1 MLRKNEDGFAS
12 IDLRQ
17 VDMVDWIGKPFDAF
31 SMIARS
37 MMVISGHVN
46 APAVA
51 ALATSTPR
59 RFHRSFVFHCDL
71 DGVGESFLAHFAV
84 AVADGGVAPDTCSTV
99 AMLNVFCT
107 ASPVILGGNYV

>member
-1 MLRKNEDGFAS
+1 
-12 IDLRQ
+12 
-17 VDMVDWIGKPFDAF
+17 
-31 SMIARS
+31 

-59 RFHRSFVFHCDL
+59 RFPRSFVFHCDL

-84 AVADGGVAPDTCSTV
+84 AVADGDVAPDTCSTV